1 MDQGLSSGFLRS
13 REFLYPVRNSVPFIA
28 CQKSKSVAIQPFMA
42 LCATLKEMKII
53 PFGFY
58 FHSRL
63 KENYLDKDI
72 TNLD

>member
-1 MDQGLSSGFLRS
+1 
-13 REFLYPVRNSVPFIA
+13 
-28 CQKSKSVAIQPFMA
+28 MA